1 MEETGPC
8 AAGAGT
14 VSAGTSLL
22 HSSVVQML
30 LLQVCKRALTPEA
43 LTWVLM

>member
-8 AAGAGT
+8 VAGAGT
-14 VSAGTSLL
+14 VICRDLPLSFL
-22 HSSVVQML
+22 VVQML
-30 LLQVCKRALTPEA
+30 LLQVFKRALIPEA